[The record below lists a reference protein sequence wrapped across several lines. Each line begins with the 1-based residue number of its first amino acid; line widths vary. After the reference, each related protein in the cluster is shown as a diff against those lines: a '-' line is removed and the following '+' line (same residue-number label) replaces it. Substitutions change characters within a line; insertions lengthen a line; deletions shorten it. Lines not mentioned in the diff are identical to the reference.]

1 MCHVKIVYVKFCTMF
16 LFGHAHYLKGYDGD
30 PFSKREK
37 MNTYV
42 FDVKSRKGIIDIN
55 INLKINHVLL
65 KPP

>member
-1 MCHVKIVYVKFCTMF
+1 MF

-42 FDVKSRKGIIDIN
+42 FDVKSRKVIIDIN

>member
-1 MCHVKIVYVKFCTMF
+1 MF

>member
-1 MCHVKIVYVKFCTMF
+1 METPF
-16 LFGHAHYLKGYDGD
+16 LSEK
-30 PFSKREK
+30 K